1 VEGGMKPVNWGIL
14 STAKIGMDRVVPPM
28 MTGQHCKVVAIA
40 SRALDKAQEA
50 AAKLG
55 IAKAY
60 GSYEELLADKS
71 IEAIY
76 NPLPNHMHVAWT
88 IKAAEAGKHVL
99 CEKPIGL
106 TAAEAQK
113 LIDARDRNKVLIME
127 AFMVRSHPQWLAVRD
142 LVRQG
147 RIGEL
152 RAVQMF
158 FSYYNV
164 DPANIRNKADI
175 GGGGLMDIGCYP
187 ITLARF
193 LFESEPSRLAAIIE
207 RDPDMKTDRLTSAML
222 DFPTGQA
229 SFTCSTQ
236 LARFQRTQIVGTKGR
251 IEVEIPVN
259 APDDRPLRL
268 LLDPGLDNLG
278 SGIEVIAIPPCN
290 QYQIQ
295 GDLFSE
301 AIRGVKKQT
310 LTLED
315 SIANM
320 RVIDA
325 VVRAAESSAWEKV

>member
-1 VEGGMKPVNWGIL
+1 MKPVNWGIL

-28 MTGQHCKVVAIA
+28 MKGAHCKVVAIA
-40 SRALDKAQEA
+40 SRALDKAQDA

-76 NPLPNHMHVAWT
+76 NPLPNHLHVPWT

-106 TAAEAQK
+106 TAVEAQK

-152 RAVQMF
+152 RAMQMF

-187 ITLARF
+187 ITLVAFPVRERAHAPLCDHRPRPGHEDRPAHQRDDGFPDRSGELHLLDAARA
-193 LFESEPSRLAAIIE
+193 LSAHA
-207 RDPDMKTDRLTSAML
+207 DRRHQGAHRSG
-222 DFPTGQA
+222 D
-229 SFTCSTQ
+229 S
-236 LARFQRTQIVGTKGR
+236 
-251 IEVEIPVN
+251 VN

-325 VVRAAESSAWEKV
+325 VVRAAESGAWERV